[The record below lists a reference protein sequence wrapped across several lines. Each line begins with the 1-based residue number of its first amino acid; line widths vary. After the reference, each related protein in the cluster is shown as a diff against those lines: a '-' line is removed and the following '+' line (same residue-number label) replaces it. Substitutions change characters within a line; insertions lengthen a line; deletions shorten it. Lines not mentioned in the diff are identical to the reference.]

1 MPIYMF
7 QNPNSGETIELV
19 QKMKDEHIYIDENG
33 LQWNRV
39 FSVPNAAI
47 DTVLN
52 ADTSA
57 ADWMRKTQNK
67 NWTLGDAW
75 DTSAEL
81 SRQREKKMGKDP
93 LKEKNLKDYSKK
105 RNGMKH
111 DSIKQST
118 KHWDVS

>member
-47 DTVLN
+47 DTELN

-57 ADWMRKTQNK
+57 AEWMRKTEGK

>member
-1 MPIYMF
+1 MF
-7 QNPNSGETIELV
+7 QHPDSEETIEVV
-19 QKMKDEHIYIDENG
+19 QKMKDDHAYIDEKG
-33 LQWNRV
+33 TKWNRI
-39 FSVPNAAI
+39 FSVPNASI
-47 DTVLN
+47 DTALN

-57 ADWMRKTQNK
+57 TDWMRKTENK

-93 LKEKNLKDYSKK
+93 LREKGLKEYSKK
-105 RNGMKH
+105 RKGMQH
-111 DSIKQST
+111 DSVKKST

>member
-1 MPIYMF
+1 MPVYMF

>member
-1 MPIYMF
+1 MPIYMY
-7 QNPNSGETIELV
+7 QHPESGETIEVV
-19 QKMKDEHIYIDENG
+19 QKMKDDHVYTDESG
-33 LQWNRV
+33 VTWNRV

-52 ADTSA
+52 ADTTAS
-57 ADWMRKTQNK
+57 DWMRKTQNK

-93 LKEKNLKDYSKK
+93 LKQKNLKEYSKK
-105 RNGMKH
+105 RNGMQH
-111 DSIKQST
+111 DSVKKST